1 MHVQVPTYIVRNE
14 GIQVSNDAFLLYVR
28 LCFLY
33 FRNYQQEEIK
43 VDHKKLMVN
52 LGIYDSRTFKKRLT
66 ELSKCGL
73 VLNQI
78 TSLPRKGE
86 MVILF
91 NGEVLKNGH
100 FTMMDC
106 KIFDYLEQINEHG
119 FRLVFYYKS
128 HINKKENKT
137 YCFVGIETLKVKLKM
152 GSDTISK
159 GNELLVKNGLMK
171 IHRHKIETTYTYDEK
186 DELIFDKYNNHYIVN
201 EKLF

>member
-1 MHVQVPTYIVRNE
+1 
-14 GIQVSNDAFLLYVR
+14 
-28 LCFLY
+28 
-33 FRNYQQEEIK
+33 
-43 VDHKKLMVN
+43 
-52 LGIYDSRTFKKRLT
+52 
-66 ELSKCGL
+66 
-73 VLNQI
+73 
-78 TSLPRKGE
+78 